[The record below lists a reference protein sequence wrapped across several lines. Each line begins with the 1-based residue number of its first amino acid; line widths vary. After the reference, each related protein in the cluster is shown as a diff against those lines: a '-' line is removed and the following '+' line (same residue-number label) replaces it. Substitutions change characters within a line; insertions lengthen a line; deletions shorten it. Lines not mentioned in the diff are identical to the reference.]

1 MLIAN
6 QLKKKNRA
14 EYLLYMWQVEDII
27 RAYHCDIDELKQ
39 HYLQQ
44 FNVDNNTRQQMET
57 WYENLCRMMQEEGLK
72 ETGHL
77 QINKICMQQLNE
89 LHLQLLQ
96 STKFPYYRST
106 YYKIL
111 PYIVEL
117 RSKNAKEE
125 TELQTCFDALYG
137 VMMLR
142 LQKKDVSPETE
153 KATKDIST
161 FLGML
166 SDYYLKNESE
176 PIEF

>member
-39 HYLQQ
+39 HYLLR
-44 FNVDNNTRQQMET
+44 FNVDNDTRHQMET
-57 WYENLCRMMQEEGLK
+57 WYGNLCSMMQEEGLK
-72 ETGHL
+72 KAGHL
-77 QINKICMQQLNE
+77 QINKICIQQLNE

-96 STKFPYYRST
+96 STKFPYYRSA

-117 RSKNAKEE
+117 RRKNAKEE

-137 VMMLR
+137 VMLLH
-142 LQKKDVSPETE
+142 LQKKNVSPETE

-166 SDYYLKNESE
+166 SDYYLKNEND
-176 PIEF
+176 PIDF